1 MNRSEQTPVRDGE
14 PCTPGDWLRTEW
26 NHIGLYI
33 QALVK
38 WLAVAAVTGAVCG
51 AVGSAFHI
59 GVEKATELRGA
70 NPWLLWCLPLAGLVI
85 VGFYKLTKTEGQ
97 GTNDIIDAVH
107 LGNGPFHFAAASHF
121 PGHRAHPPL
130 RRLRGTGR
138 GRTPDGRH
146 HRSSGGSA
154 VPSG

>member
-14 PCTPGDWLRTEW
+14 PCTPGDWLRMEW

-59 GVEKATELRGA
+59 GVEKPRSCGGPTRGFCGA
-70 NPWLLWCLPLAGLVI
+70 FLW
-85 VGFYKLTKTEGQ
+85 
-97 GTNDIIDAVH
+97 
-107 LGNGPFHFAAASHF
+107 
-121 PGHRAHPPL
+121 RAL
-130 RRLRGTGR
+130 
-138 GRTPDGRH
+138 
-146 HRSSGGSA
+146 
-154 VPSG
+154 